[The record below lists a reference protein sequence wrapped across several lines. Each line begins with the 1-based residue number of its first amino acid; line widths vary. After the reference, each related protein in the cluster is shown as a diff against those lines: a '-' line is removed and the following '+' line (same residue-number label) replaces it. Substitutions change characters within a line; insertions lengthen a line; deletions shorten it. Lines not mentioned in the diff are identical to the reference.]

1 MNIYKEKIK
10 KIFNEKP
17 DPENGRPGI
26 RWAFEPIEKE
36 TKFLVIGINPSNS
49 YKRVKEVIN
58 SFNKEFETRYK
69 TKTDYSYLHK
79 KLKNLE
85 FKNDPIENQK
95 KYDRFLSKE
104 ENKKEITL
112 LKKLAHEHHRHYKK
126 YLKFLNPS
134 IKTLTENNLGFQ
146 FFDLFPVWGTV
157 EKEFKKELKDDQKTN
172 SINAFIDLVD
182 RHPNIDSFVFLNRSA
197 ADFFI
202 KEIMGFGYRQK
213 KWDSID
219 RVNVGKSKIVK
230 KSKFKLSKSN
240 REIDIY
246 CFAIG
251 ESQISD
257 LTLKKFGEIFNS
269 KLANM

>member
-1 MNIYKEKIK
+1 MKIYEFKIRNIFKDEP
-10 KIFNEKP
+10 N
-17 DPENGRPGI
+17 PENGRPGI

-58 SFNKEFETRYK
+58 SFNNEFESRYK
-69 TKTDYSYLHK
+69 TKPDYSYLHK
-79 KLKNLE
+79 KIRNLE
-85 FKNDPIENQK
+85 FKNDPTENQK

-126 YLKFLNPS
+126 YLKFLKPS
-134 IKTLTENNLGFQ
+134 IETLTENNLSFQ

-157 EKEFKKELKDDQKTN
+157 EKEFTKELKFDQKTN

-182 RHPNIDSFVFLNRSA
+182 RHPNIDSLLFLNRSA

-202 KEIMGFGYRQK
+202 KEIVGFGYRQK
-213 KWDSID
+213 KWDSED
-219 RVNVGKSKIVK
+219 RVNVGKTKIVK
-230 KSKFKLSKSN
+230 KAKFKLSKSN
-240 REIDIY
+240 REIYIY

-251 ESQISD
+251 EPQISD
-257 LTLKKFGEIFNS
+257 LTLKKFGEIFNL